1 MIEVKLL
8 KDFNII
14 TETLERIG
22 IVNKIKKEITPSCYL
37 IQKND
42 KYYIAH
48 FKTLLK
54 MQMHTDS
61 HIPMI
66 DYVRRNAI
74 ITMMRNWRLIDIME
88 IGIYQSHLQE
98 KIFVL
103 AYDQKMDYKINHKF
117 NIKKYQKNI
126 LNDHMLTIDDLPNLQ
141 Y

>member
-22 IVNKIKKEITPSCYL
+22 IVNKSKKEITPSCYL
-37 IQKND
+37 IQRND

-54 MQMHTDS
+54 MQMRTDS
-61 HIPMI
+61 FVPLS
-66 DYVRRNAI
+66 DYIRRNAI
-74 ITMMRNWRLIDIME
+74 LTMLRNWRLIDIME
-88 IGIYQSHLQE
+88 TGIYQVHLQE

-103 AYDQKMDYKINHKF
+103 AHNLKEEYSINHKF
-117 NIKKYQKNI
+117 NIKKFQKNI
-126 LNDHMLTIDDLPNLQ
+126 ANDYMLTIEELPEM
-141 Y
+141 